1 MTLFLCDKSHR
12 FHFLGFVHNNEKVE
26 NCLAKMLKEKVCA
39 IIQLQGRTTATGRRN
54 CLPVNMEE
62 CIMVRQVKVSSF
74 SEVQE
79 IVSAAARCNNDVGVH
94 DMKGSIADAKSI
106 LGMMCL
112 DYSNPVNIVCE
123 DANDMNCVVRAI
135 RQ

>member
-1 MTLFLCDKSHR
+1 
-12 FHFLGFVHNNEKVE
+12 
-26 NCLAKMLKEKVCA
+26 
-39 IIQLQGRTTATGRRN
+39 
-54 CLPVNMEE
+54 
-62 CIMVRQVKVSSF
+62 MVKQVKISNF
-74 SEVQE
+74 SEVKSIMNAATKCRDE
-79 IVSAAARCNNDVGVH
+79 IGVH

-123 DANDMNCVVRAI
+123 DANDMNRVVRAI